1 MAKFDV
7 TKIVMTKPINIMDRR
22 AEPGLYDLLHW
33 LDENIGKYR
42 GSDTENKIYCR
53 YGDGWCITKLWNGS
67 PSRPESWQVCIV
79 SHEIDIIDEDKATLF
94 ALKWI

>member
-7 TKIVMTKPINIMDRR
+7 TKIVAARPINLMDRS

-33 LDENIGKYR
+33 LDENIGKYH

-53 YGDGWCITKLWNGS
+53 YGDGWCITKLWNGAIA
-67 PSRPESWQVCIV
+67 RPEEWQHSVV
-79 SHEIDIIDEDKATLF
+79 KYEIDITDETKATLF